1 MRKYILSVATF
12 VLAIMALSSCLGGA
26 EEVDYNDDAA
36 ISTFTLGTLN
46 RYIHTKASDGSDSIY
61 KSTKDCSTYAFS
73 IDHAKGMIWNSD
85 SLPEDIDAA
94 HVVCTVNVKNSGSI
108 GIKSATSDS
117 LSAYKSTDSIDF
129 RTPRVMYAYNILGTG
144 YRKYDVHVN
153 VHKEA
158 GDSCVWTK
166 VTTGNSQIAALSN
179 MKALCLQDN
188 VFLFGTAN
196 GSTKVYT
203 TALNDGKNWTELAT
217 TPALA
222 ADASKNVLIQKGV
235 FYCLSD
241 GKVLTSADAVN
252 WQTVGETVLKHLI
265 AATSVR
271 LYGIDAEGNVVSSSD
286 NGVTWKAEELDD
298 AKALFPT
305 EGFSYA
311 CHTLR
316 TDATAEKVVLIGNRS
331 LESYPYDKYAM
342 VWTKID
348 EAKAGSRTHAWAYND
363 LDESAKHNA
372 PRAENWQIVN
382 YDGTNLK
389 GLCGKGFGKSTETAF
404 SKVFHS
410 GDDGITWLNDSIMKV
425 PSDFS
430 KEATAF
436 AMTTDTANSIWII
449 CGGTG
454 DVWKTR
460 INRLVWKKEDA
471 WIKE

>member
-1 MRKYILSVATF
+1 
-12 VLAIMALSSCLGGA
+12 
-26 EEVDYNDDAA
+26 
-36 ISTFTLGTLN
+36 
-46 RYIHTKASDGSDSIY
+46 
-61 KSTKDCSTYAFS
+61 
-73 IDHAKGMIWNSD
+73 MIWNSD

-203 TALNDGKNWTELAT
+203 TALNDGKNLTELAT

-241 GKVLTSADAVN
+241 GKVLTSTDAIN

-286 NGVTWKAEELDD
+286 NGVTWKA
-298 AKALFPT
+298 
-305 EGFSYA
+305 
-311 CHTLR
+311 
-316 TDATAEKVVLIGNRS
+316 
-331 LESYPYDKYAM
+331 
-342 VWTKID
+342 
-348 EAKAGSRTHAWAYND
+348 
-363 LDESAKHNA
+363 
-372 PRAENWQIVN
+372 
-382 YDGTNLK
+382 
-389 GLCGKGFGKSTETAF
+389 
-404 SKVFHS
+404 
-410 GDDGITWLNDSIMKV
+410 
-425 PSDFS
+425 
-430 KEATAF
+430 
-436 AMTTDTANSIWII
+436 
-449 CGGTG
+449 
-454 DVWKTR
+454 
-460 INRLVWKKEDA
+460 
-471 WIKE
+471 